1 MKKISI
7 HTKEKYDVL
16 IGKNILGELGA
27 FALETFPPCKLCIIT
42 DDNVNLLYGPQ
53 VFDILNN
60 SGFDVYVYSFAPGE
74 ASKSVDTY
82 GKCLEFLAENKFSR
96 TDGIIALG
104 GGVPGDL
111 AGFTASTYLR
121 GIKFIQVPTT
131 LLAAVDS
138 SVGGK
143 TGINLSQGKNLA
155 GTFWQPSLVLCDTAT
170 FKTLSDDVFL
180 DGVAEVIKYGII
192 LNKNLFD
199 KIYAEA
205 PIASSNSD
213 LEDII
218 FSCVKLKADLVMKD
232 ERDTGDRQLLN
243 LGHTIGH
250 AIEKLSKYTISHG
263 HAVATG
269 IALITKASHNF
280 GYTDFQSL
288 SLILDILKKQ
298 GFDTEISFSAEE
310 LLPIILNDKKRGGS
324 NINLVL
330 PTKIGSSEIREFPV
344 NSLDGFLKAGLK

>member
-7 HTKEKYDVL
+7 STKNKYDVL

-27 FALETFPPCKLCIIT
+27 YVLEVFPPCKLCIIT
-42 DDNVNLLYGPQ
+42 DDTVNHLYGDL
-53 VFDILNN
+53 VFDILSN
-60 SGFDVYVYSFAPGE
+60 SGFDVYRYSFSPGE
-74 ASKSVDTY
+74 ASKSLDTY
-82 GKCLEFLAENKFSR
+82 GKCLEFIAEKKFSR
-96 TDGIIALG
+96 TDGIIGLG
-104 GGVPGDL
+104 GGVAGDL
-111 AGFTASTYLR
+111 AGFIASTYLR

-170 FKTLSDDVFL
+170 FQTLSNEIFL
-180 DGVAEVIKYGII
+180 DGVAEMIKYGII

-199 KIYAEA
+199 IIYANAPVSASNDKLEA
-205 PIASSNSD
+205 
-213 LEDII
+213 II
-218 FSCVKLKADLVMKD
+218 YYCIKLKADLVMKD
-232 ERDTGDRQLLN
+232 ERDTGVRQLLN

-250 AIEKLSKYTISHG
+250 AIEKLSNYEIPHG

-280 GYTDFQSL
+280 GYTETQSL
-288 SLILDILKKQ
+288 SLIIDVLKKH
-298 GFDTEISFSAEE
+298 GFDTETSFSSEE
-310 LLPIILNDKKRGGS
+310 LLPIILSDKKRGGS
-324 NINLVL
+324 NINLIL

>member
-7 HTKEKYDVL
+7 KTKGTYDVL

-27 FALETFPPCKLCIIT
+27 YTLEIFSPCKLCIVT
-42 DDNVNLLYGPQ
+42 DDTVNHLYGDQ
-53 VFDILNN
+53 ICDILSN
-60 SGFDVYVYSFAPGE
+60 SGFDVYRYSFAPGE
-74 ASKSVDTY
+74 ASKSLDTY
-82 GKCLEFLAENKFSR
+82 GNCLEFLAEKKFSR
-96 TDGIIALG
+96 TDGIIGLG

-155 GTFWQPSLVLCDTAT
+155 GTFWQPSLVLCDTTT
-170 FKTLSDDVFL
+170 FKTLSAEIFL
-180 DGVAEVIKYGII
+180 DGVAETIKYGII

-199 KIYAEA
+199 RIYVEA
-205 PIASSNSD
+205 PITSSNED

-218 FSCVKLKADLVMKD
+218 YSCIKLKADLVIKD
-232 ERDTGDRQLLN
+232 ERDMGDRQLLN
-243 LGHTIGH
+243 LGHTFGH
-250 AIEKLSKYTISHG
+250 AIEKLSNYTISHG

-269 IALITKASHNF
+269 IALITKASHDF
-280 GYTDFQSL
+280 GYTDSQSL
-288 SLILDILKKQ
+288 SVIIDILKKH
-298 GFDTEISFSAEE
+298 GFDTETSLSAEE

-324 NINLVL
+324 NINLIL

-344 NSLDGFLKAGLK
+344 NSLDGFLRAGLK